1 MYARFISV
9 LFYML
14 FTCVVLNPQV
24 GGFTIYLYLFV
35 PFLDPD
41 FSRFLAGTARKW
53 SAPLLLA
60 VAAGAIGSP
69 SMAMRIVSIAISI
82 GYLMYTYERRIAYL
96 QHWVVFNIAFAVL
109 QFATYY
115 VDRPLSYQLGPTAIS
130 EMVWGPYATLTYT
143 NFFEVFYFSRVS
155 GLSREAGFFSSLLVA
170 SFIVYLYTEKPTRK
184 MLAIYLVGF
193 FISFSKSTAALGIIA
208 LLYPFRHQLRRVHPL
223 VVLVLF
229 SAAMCGFSL
238 YLAAHNF
245 FESDTF
251 GHRFSGYA
259 FLFDARIDDLVKGI
273 DQHEVVRRYGNLPY
287 IRLVRADIDLAG
299 FAGLAD
305 NVTEMGLFP
314 ALIVLGVLA
323 FTVGDGFSMLILL
336 LLTSTLSLTSVTS
349 FIPLAYLIAYW
360 PRFFAYSRDR
370 VARSRA
376 QRAEE
381 AIDPWEMTPMR
392 SSRYAAAKPP
402 RQP

>member
-1 MYARFISV
+1 MYARLVSM

-24 GGFTIYLYLFV
+24 GGFTIYLYIFV

-41 FSRFLAGTARKW
+41 FSRFAMDTARKW
-53 SAPLLLA
+53 SGPLLVA

-69 SMAMRIVSIAISI
+69 SMAMRIVSIAICI

-96 QHWVVFNIAFAVL
+96 QPWIVFNVAFAIV
-109 QFATYY
+109 QFTTYY

-170 SFIVYLYTEKPTRK
+170 SFIIYLYTEKPTWK
-184 MLAIYLVGF
+184 MVAIYAIGF
-193 FISFSKSTAALGIIA
+193 FISFSKSTAALGIVA
-208 LLYPFRHQLRRVHPL
+208 LLYPFRHSLRRVHPL

-259 FLFDARIDDLVKGI
+259 FLFDARIEDLIKGI
-273 DQHEVVRRYGNLPY
+273 DQHEVVRRYGDLPY
-287 IRLVRADIDLAG
+287 IRLVRTDIDLAG

-314 ALIVLGVLA
+314 ALLVLAVLA
-323 FTVGDGFSMLILL
+323 FTISDGFSMMILL
-336 LLTSTLSLTSVTS
+336 LLTSTLALSSVTS
-349 FIPLAYLIAYW
+349 FIPIAYLIAYW
-360 PRFFAYSRDR
+360 PRFYAYSRQR
-370 VARSRA
+370 VARANEARA
-376 QRAEE
+376 AV
-381 AIDPWEMTPMR
+381 ADDPWR
-392 SSRYAAAKPP
+392 VKPVRANP
-402 RQP
+402 RAPDGRFI

>member
-1 MYARFISV
+1 MYARCVSM

-24 GGFTIYLYLFV
+24 GGFTIYLYIFV
-35 PFLDPD
+35 PFLDPE
-41 FSRFLAGTARKW
+41 FSRFAMDTARKW
-53 SAPLLLA
+53 SGPLLVA

-69 SMAMRIVSIAISI
+69 SMAMRIVSIAICI

-96 QHWVVFNIAFAVL
+96 QPWIVFNIGFAIV

-170 SFIVYLYTEKPTRK
+170 SFIIYLYTEKPSWK
-184 MLAIYLVGF
+184 MIAIYAIGF
-193 FISFSKSTAALGIIA
+193 FISFSKSTAAIGIVA
-208 LLYPFRHQLRRVHPL
+208 LLYPFRHNLKRVHPL
-223 VVLVLF
+223 VVLALF
-229 SAAMCGFSL
+229 SAAMCTFSL

-259 FLFDARIDDLVKGI
+259 FLFDARLEDLIKGI
-273 DQHEVVRRYGNLPY
+273 DQHEVVRRYGDLSY
-287 IRLVRADIDLAG
+287 IRLVRTDIDLAG

-314 ALIVLGVLA
+314 ALVVLAVLA
-323 FTVGDGFSMLILL
+323 FTVSDGFSMMILL
-336 LLTSTLSLTSVTS
+336 LLTSTLALSSVTS
-349 FIPLAYLIAYW
+349 FIPIAYLIAYW
-360 PRFFAYSRDR
+360 PRFSAYSAERI
-370 VARSRA
+370 ARMRQEQAARA
-376 QRAEE
+376 P
-381 AIDPWEMTPMR
+381 DPWR
-392 SSRYAAAKPP
+392 VKPE
-402 RQP
+402 RASERTVNRRFI